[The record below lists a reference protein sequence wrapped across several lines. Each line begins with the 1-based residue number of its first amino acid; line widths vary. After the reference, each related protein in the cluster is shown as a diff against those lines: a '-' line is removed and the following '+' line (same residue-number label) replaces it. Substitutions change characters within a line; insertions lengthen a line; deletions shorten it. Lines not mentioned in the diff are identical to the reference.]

1 MPKKNLF
8 KLDKVSIRLNKDA
21 PLMSGHPI
29 KSPEDAVKLIGQEL
43 SEMDREVVCIINLKS
58 DGTPINCTFA
68 SMGALDRSVAH
79 PRELLKATILSNA
92 STMIMVHNHPSGNLD
107 PSVED
112 SMLTDRMVKLC
123 DLVGVPLV
131 DHVIVGGD
139 NSFYFSFKEK
149 DRLPT
154 SNLRYSLKTDYKDI
168 EFSVPMA
175 AEGNRGDS
183 GLSTVAEKAA
193 DMNQE
198 KDSNTERRTLR

>member
-1 MPKKNLF
+1 MPKKNPF
-8 KLDKVSIRLNKDA
+8 KLDVVSIRLNKDA
-21 PLMSGHPI
+21 PLMSGHPV

-43 SEMDREVVCIINLKS
+43 CEMDREVVCIINLKS

-92 STMIMVHNHPSGNLD
+92 STMIMIHNHPSGNLD
-107 PSVED
+107 PSIED
-112 SMLTDRMVKLC
+112 SLLTDRMIKIC

-131 DHVIVGGD
+131 DHIIVGGD
-139 NSFYFSFKEK
+139 NSDYFSFKEK
-149 DRLPT
+149 DRLPA

-175 AEGNRGDS
+175 AEVNSNKGDV
-183 GLSTVAEKAA
+183 STIAENNK
-193 DMNQE
+193 
-198 KDSNTERRTLR
+198 TGRRTKR

>member
-1 MPKKNLF
+1 MPKKNPF
-8 KLDKVSIRLNKDA
+8 KLDVVSIRLNKDA
-21 PLMSGHPI
+21 PLMSGHPV

-43 SEMDREVVCIINLKS
+43 CEMDREVVCIINLKS

-92 STMIMVHNHPSGNLD
+92 STMIMIHNHPSGNLD
-107 PSVED
+107 PSIED
-112 SMLTDRMVKLC
+112 SILTDRMIKIC

-131 DHVIVGGD
+131 DHIIVGGD
-139 NSFYFSFKEK
+139 NLDYFSFKEK
-149 DRLPT
+149 DRLPA

-175 AEGNRGDS
+175 AEVNSNKGDV
-183 GLSTVAEKAA
+183 STIAENNK
-193 DMNQE
+193 
-198 KDSNTERRTLR
+198 TGRRTKR

>member
-1 MPKKNLF
+1 MPKKNPF
-8 KLDKVSIRLNKDA
+8 KLDVVSIRLNKDA
-21 PLMSGHPI
+21 PLMSGHPV

-43 SEMDREVVCIINLKS
+43 CEMDREVVCIINLKS

-92 STMIMVHNHPSGNLD
+92 STMIMIHNHPSGNLY
-107 PSVED
+107 PSIED
-112 SMLTDRMVKLC
+112 SILTDRMIKIC

-131 DHVIVGGD
+131 DHIIVGGD
-139 NSFYFSFKEK
+139 NSDYFSFKEK
-149 DRLPT
+149 DRLPA

-175 AEGNRGDS
+175 AEVNSNKGDV
-183 GLSTVAEKAA
+183 STIAENNK
-193 DMNQE
+193 
-198 KDSNTERRTLR
+198 TGRRTKR

>member
-1 MPKKNLF
+1 MPKKNPF
-8 KLDKVSIRLNKDA
+8 KLDVVSIRLNKDA
-21 PLMSGHPI
+21 PLMSGHPV

-43 SEMDREVVCIINLKS
+43 CEMDREVVCIINLKS

-92 STMIMVHNHPSGNLD
+92 STMIMIHNHPSGNLD
-107 PSVED
+107 PSIED
-112 SMLTDRMVKLC
+112 SILTDRMIKIC

-131 DHVIVGGD
+131 DHIIVGGD
-139 NSFYFSFKEK
+139 NSDYFSFKEK
-149 DRLPT
+149 DRLPA

-175 AEGNRGDS
+175 AEVNSNKGDVS
-183 GLSTVAEKAA
+183 NVAENNK
-193 DMNQE
+193 
-198 KDSNTERRTLR
+198 TGRRTKR

>member
-1 MPKKNLF
+1 MPKKNPF
-8 KLDKVSIRLNKDA
+8 KLDVVSIRLNKDA
-21 PLMSGHPI
+21 PIMSGHPV

-43 SEMDREVVCIINLKS
+43 CEMDREVVCIINLKS

-92 STMIMVHNHPSGNLD
+92 STMIMIHNHPSGNLD
-107 PSVED
+107 PSIED
-112 SMLTDRMVKLC
+112 SILTDRMIKIC

-131 DHVIVGGD
+131 DHIIVGGD
-139 NSFYFSFKEK
+139 NSDYFSFKEK
-149 DRLPT
+149 DRLPA

-175 AEGNRGDS
+175 AEVNSNKGDV
-183 GLSTVAEKAA
+183 STIAENNK
-193 DMNQE
+193 
-198 KDSNTERRTLR
+198 TGRRTKR

>member
-1 MPKKNLF
+1 MPKKNPF
-8 KLDKVSIRLNKDA
+8 KLDVVSIRLNKDA
-21 PLMSGHPI
+21 PLMSGHPV

-43 SEMDREVVCIINLKS
+43 CEMDREVVCIINLKS

-92 STMIMVHNHPSGNLD
+92 STMIMIHNHPSGNLD
-107 PSVED
+107 PSIED
-112 SMLTDRMVKLC
+112 SILTDRMIKIC

-131 DHVIVGGD
+131 DHIIVGGN
-139 NSFYFSFKEK
+139 NSDYFSFKEK
-149 DRLPT
+149 DRLPA

-175 AEGNRGDS
+175 AEVNSNKGDV
-183 GLSTVAEKAA
+183 STIAENNK
-193 DMNQE
+193 
-198 KDSNTERRTLR
+198 TGRRTKR

>member
-1 MPKKNLF
+1 MPKKNPF
-8 KLDKVSIRLNKDA
+8 KLDVVSIRLNKDA
-21 PLMSGHPI
+21 PLMSGHPV

-43 SEMDREVVCIINLKS
+43 CEMDREVVCIINLKS

-92 STMIMVHNHPSGNLD
+92 STMIMIHNHPSGNLD
-107 PSVED
+107 PSIED
-112 SMLTDRMVKLC
+112 SILTDRMIKIC

-131 DHVIVGGD
+131 DHIIVGGD
-139 NSFYFSFKEK
+139 NSDYFSFKEK
-149 DRLPT
+149 DRLPA

-175 AEGNRGDS
+175 AEVNSNKDDV
-183 GLSTVAEKAA
+183 STIAENNK
-193 DMNQE
+193 
-198 KDSNTERRTLR
+198 TGRRTKR

>member
-8 KLDKVSIRLNKDA
+8 KLDVVSIRLNKDA
-21 PLMSGHPI
+21 PLMSGHPV

-43 SEMDREVVCIINLKS
+43 CEMDREVVCIINLKS

-92 STMIMVHNHPSGNLD
+92 STMIMIHNHPSGNLD
-107 PSVED
+107 PSMED
-112 SMLTDRMVKLC
+112 SILTDRMIKLC

-131 DHVIVGGD
+131 DHIIVGGD
-139 NSFYFSFKEK
+139 NSDYFSFKEK
-149 DRLPT
+149 DRLPA

-175 AEGNRGDS
+175 AEVNSNKTDV
-183 GLSTVAEKAA
+183 STVAEDNK
-193 DMNQE
+193 
-198 KDSNTERRTLR
+198 SGRRTRR

>member
-1 MPKKNLF
+1 MPKKNPF
-8 KLDKVSIRLNKDA
+8 KLDVVSIRLNKDA
-21 PLMSGHPI
+21 PLMSGHPV

-43 SEMDREVVCIINLKS
+43 CEMDREVVCIINLKS

-92 STMIMVHNHPSGNLD
+92 STMIMIHNHPSGNLD
-107 PSVED
+107 PSIED
-112 SMLTDRMVKLC
+112 SILTDRMIKIC

-131 DHVIVGGD
+131 DHIIVGGD
-139 NSFYFSFKEK
+139 NSDYFSFKEK
-149 DRLPT
+149 DRLPA

-175 AEGNRGDS
+175 EEVNSNKGDVS
-183 GLSTVAEKAA
+183 NVAENNK
-193 DMNQE
+193 
-198 KDSNTERRTLR
+198 TGRRTKR

>member
-1 MPKKNLF
+1 MPKKNPF
-8 KLDKVSIRLNKDA
+8 KLDVVSIRLNKDA
-21 PLMSGHPI
+21 PLMSGHPV

-43 SEMDREVVCIINLKS
+43 CEMDREVVCIINLKS

-92 STMIMVHNHPSGNLD
+92 STMIMIHNHPSGNLD
-107 PSVED
+107 PSIED
-112 SMLTDRMVKLC
+112 SILTDRMIKIC

-131 DHVIVGGD
+131 DHIIVGGD
-139 NSFYFSFKEK
+139 NSDYFSFKEK
-149 DRLPT
+149 DKLPA

-175 AEGNRGDS
+175 AEVNSNKGDV
-183 GLSTVAEKAA
+183 STIAENNK
-193 DMNQE
+193 
-198 KDSNTERRTLR
+198 TGRRTKR

>member
-1 MPKKNLF
+1 MPKKNPF
-8 KLDKVSIRLNKDA
+8 KLDVVSIRLNKDA
-21 PLMSGHPI
+21 PLMSGHPV

-43 SEMDREVVCIINLKS
+43 CEMDREVVCIINLKS

-92 STMIMVHNHPSGNLD
+92 STMIMLHNHPSGNLD
-107 PSVED
+107 PSMED
-112 SMLTDRMVKLC
+112 SILTDRMIKIC

-131 DHVIVGGD
+131 DHIIVGGD
-139 NSFYFSFKEK
+139 NSDYFSFKEK
-149 DRLPT
+149 DRLPA

-175 AEGNRGDS
+175 AEVNSNKTDV
-183 GLSTVAEKAA
+183 STVAEDNKPG
-193 DMNQE
+193 
-198 KDSNTERRTLR
+198 RRTRR

>member
-1 MPKKNLF
+1 MPKKNPF
-8 KLDKVSIRLNKDA
+8 KLDVVSIRLNKDA
-21 PLMSGHPI
+21 PLMSGHPV

-43 SEMDREVVCIINLKS
+43 CEMDREVVCIINLKS

-92 STMIMVHNHPSGNLD
+92 STMIMIHNHPSGNLD
-107 PSVED
+107 PSIED
-112 SMLTDRMVKLC
+112 SILTDRMIKIC

-131 DHVIVGGD
+131 DHIIVGGD
-139 NSFYFSFKEK
+139 NSDYFSFKEK
-149 DRLPT
+149 DRLPA

-175 AEGNRGDS
+175 AEVNCNKGDVS
-183 GLSTVAEKAA
+183 NVAENNK
-193 DMNQE
+193 
-198 KDSNTERRTLR
+198 TGRRTKR

>member
-1 MPKKNLF
+1 MPKKNPF
-8 KLDKVSIRLNKDA
+8 KLDVVSIRLNKDA
-21 PLMSGHPI
+21 PLMSGHPV

-43 SEMDREVVCIINLKS
+43 CEMDREVVCIINLKS

-92 STMIMVHNHPSGNLD
+92 STMIMIHNHPSGNLD
-107 PSVED
+107 PSIED
-112 SMLTDRMVKLC
+112 SILTDRMIKIC

-131 DHVIVGGD
+131 DHIIVGGD
-139 NSFYFSFKEK
+139 NSDYFSFKEK
-149 DRLPT
+149 DRLPA

-175 AEGNRGDS
+175 AEVNSNKGDVS
-183 GLSTVAEKAA
+183 IIAENNK
-193 DMNQE
+193 
-198 KDSNTERRTLR
+198 TGRRTKR

>member
-1 MPKKNLF
+1 MPKKNPF
-8 KLDKVSIRLNKDA
+8 KLDVVSIRLNKDA
-21 PLMSGHPI
+21 PLMSGHPV

-43 SEMDREVVCIINLKS
+43 CEMDREVVCIINLKS

-92 STMIMVHNHPSGNLD
+92 STMIMIHNHPSGNLD
-107 PSVED
+107 PSIED
-112 SMLTDRMVKLC
+112 SILTDRMIKIC

-131 DHVIVGGD
+131 DHIIVGGD
-139 NSFYFSFKEK
+139 NSDYFSFKEK
-149 DRLPT
+149 DRLPA

-175 AEGNRGDS
+175 AEVNSNKGDVN
-183 GLSTVAEKAA
+183 TIAENNK
-193 DMNQE
+193 
-198 KDSNTERRTLR
+198 TGRRTKR

>member
-1 MPKKNLF
+1 MPKKNPF
-8 KLDKVSIRLNKDA
+8 KLDVVSIRLNKDA
-21 PLMSGHPI
+21 PLMSGHPV

-43 SEMDREVVCIINLKS
+43 CEMDREVVCIINLKS

-92 STMIMVHNHPSGNLD
+92 STMIMIHNHPSGNLD
-107 PSVED
+107 PSIED
-112 SMLTDRMVKLC
+112 SILTDRMIKIC

-131 DHVIVGGD
+131 DHIIVGGD
-139 NSFYFSFKEK
+139 NSDYFSFKEK
-149 DRLPT
+149 DRLPA

-175 AEGNRGDS
+175 AEVNSNKGDVS
-183 GLSTVAEKAA
+183 NVAK
-193 DMNQE
+193 NN
-198 KDSNTERRTLR
+198 KTGRRTKR

>member
-1 MPKKNLF
+1 MPKKNPF
-8 KLDKVSIRLNKDA
+8 KLDVVSIRLNKDA
-21 PLMSGHPI
+21 PLMSGHPV

-43 SEMDREVVCIINLKS
+43 CEMDREVVCIINLKS

-92 STMIMVHNHPSGNLD
+92 STMIMLHNHPSGNLD
-107 PSVED
+107 PSMED
-112 SMLTDRMVKLC
+112 SMLTDRMIKLC

-131 DHVIVGGD
+131 DHIIVGGD
-139 NSFYFSFKEK
+139 NSDYFSFKEK
-149 DRLPT
+149 DRLPA

-175 AEGNRGDS
+175 AEVNSNKGDV
-183 GLSTVAEKAA
+183 STIAENNK
-193 DMNQE
+193 
-198 KDSNTERRTLR
+198 TGRRTKR

>member
-1 MPKKNLF
+1 MPKKNPF
-8 KLDKVSIRLNKDA
+8 KLDVVSIRLNKDA
-21 PLMSGHPI
+21 PLMSGHPV

-43 SEMDREVVCIINLKS
+43 CEMDREVVCIINLKS

-92 STMIMVHNHPSGNLD
+92 STMIMIHNHPSGNLD
-107 PSVED
+107 PSIED
-112 SMLTDRMVKLC
+112 SILTDRMIKIC

-131 DHVIVGGD
+131 DHIIVGGD
-139 NSFYFSFKEK
+139 NSDYFSFKEK
-149 DRLPT
+149 DRLPA

-175 AEGNRGDS
+175 AEVNSNKSDV
-183 GLSTVAEKAA
+183 STIAENNK
-193 DMNQE
+193 
-198 KDSNTERRTLR
+198 TGRRTKR

>member
-1 MPKKNLF
+1 MPKKNPF
-8 KLDKVSIRLNKDA
+8 KLDVVSIRLNKDA
-21 PLMSGHPI
+21 PIMSGHPV

-43 SEMDREVVCIINLKS
+43 CEMDREVVCIINLKS

-92 STMIMVHNHPSGNLD
+92 STMIMLHNHPSGNLD
-107 PSVED
+107 PSMED
-112 SMLTDRMVKLC
+112 SILTDRMIKLC

-131 DHVIVGGD
+131 DHIIVGGD
-139 NSFYFSFKEK
+139 NSDYFSFKEK
-149 DRLPT
+149 DRLPA

-175 AEGNRGDS
+175 AEVNSNKTDV
-183 GLSTVAEKAA
+183 STVAEDNK
-193 DMNQE
+193 
-198 KDSNTERRTLR
+198 SGRRTRR

>member
-8 KLDKVSIRLNKDA
+8 KLDVVSIRLNKDA
-21 PLMSGHPI
+21 PLMSGHPV

-43 SEMDREVVCIINLKS
+43 CEMDREVVCIINLKS

-92 STMIMVHNHPSGNLD
+92 STMIMIHNHPSGNLD
-107 PSVED
+107 PSMED
-112 SMLTDRMVKLC
+112 SILTDRMIKIC

-131 DHVIVGGD
+131 DHIIVGGD
-139 NSFYFSFKEK
+139 NSDYFSFKEK
-149 DRLPT
+149 DRLPA

-175 AEGNRGDS
+175 AEVNSNKTDV
-183 GLSTVAEKAA
+183 STVAEDNK
-193 DMNQE
+193 
-198 KDSNTERRTLR
+198 SGRRTRR

>member
-1 MPKKNLF
+1 MEVMRMPKKNPF
-8 KLDKVSIRLNKDA
+8 KLDVVSIRLNKDA
-21 PLMSGHPI
+21 PLMSGHPV

-43 SEMDREVVCIINLKS
+43 CEMDREVVCIINLKS

-92 STMIMVHNHPSGNLD
+92 STMIMIHNHPSGNLD
-107 PSVED
+107 PSIED
-112 SMLTDRMVKLC
+112 SILTDRMIKIC

-131 DHVIVGGD
+131 DHIIVGGD
-139 NSFYFSFKEK
+139 NSDYFSFKEK
-149 DRLPT
+149 DRLPA

-175 AEGNRGDS
+175 AEVNSNKGDV
-183 GLSTVAEKAA
+183 STIAENNK
-193 DMNQE
+193 
-198 KDSNTERRTLR
+198 TGRRTKR